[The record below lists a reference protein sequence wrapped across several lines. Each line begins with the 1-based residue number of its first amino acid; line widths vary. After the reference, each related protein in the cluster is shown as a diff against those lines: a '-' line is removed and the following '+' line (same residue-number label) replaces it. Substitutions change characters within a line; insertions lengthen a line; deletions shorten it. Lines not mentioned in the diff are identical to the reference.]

1 MASLIFCDLNG
12 FLVVEKLLSLL
23 KNDAFHAQLNLLL
36 DMRVIVFI
44 VVALLPVQECACT
57 TGTESRTSANRIY
70 STGAYSVRSTLEPTC
85 TASPSLPHPTPP
97 LPHPPGA

>member
-1 MASLIFCDLNG
+1 MFFIIAG
-12 FLVVEKLLSLL
+12 FLVVEKLLALL
-23 KNDAFHAQLNLLL
+23 KNDGFHAQLNLPL
-36 DMRVIVFI
+36 DMRVIVLI

-57 TGTESRTSANRIY
+57 TGTEWTSAIRIY